1 MMLYVIFICGDFVRR
16 YCQYPK
22 KYNKNNILE
31 NFNYFFFDGAIVI

>member
-22 KYNKNNILE
+22 KYNKNNILGY
-31 NFNYFFFDGAIVI
+31 FNYFFLMGQL